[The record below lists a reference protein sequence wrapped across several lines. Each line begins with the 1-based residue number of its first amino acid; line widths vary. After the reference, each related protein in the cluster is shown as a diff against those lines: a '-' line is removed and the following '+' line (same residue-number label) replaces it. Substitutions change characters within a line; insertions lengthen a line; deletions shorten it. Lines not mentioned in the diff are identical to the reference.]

1 MDTSM
6 SQEQFQEI
14 IRHLNVMDGRLDA
27 VDRRLE
33 HVETNMV
40 SKSDVFQSVLT
51 VQAFTAAVIVGVIV
65 TLNSLG
71 LFG

>member
-14 IRHLNVMDGRLDA
+14 IQRLET